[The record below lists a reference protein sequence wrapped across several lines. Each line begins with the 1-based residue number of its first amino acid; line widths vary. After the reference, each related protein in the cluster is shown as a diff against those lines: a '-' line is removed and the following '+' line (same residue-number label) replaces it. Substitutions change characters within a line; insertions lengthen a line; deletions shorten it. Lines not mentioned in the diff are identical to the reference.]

1 MGDVPLDIEVL
12 KSMFGD
18 DDELT
23 MSILQEFKNSALP
36 YIEELNEA
44 LSSQRT
50 DGVKNLAHKLK
61 SSSRTVGAAP
71 LADICEMLEEEAPRQ
86 DWSRIMELD
95 TSLRAELGAVVDFIE
110 AL

>member
-1 MGDVPLDIEVL
+1 MSDAPLDIEVL

-23 MSILQEFKNSALP
+23 LSILQEFKSSALP
-36 YIEELNEA
+36 YMKELDAA
-44 LSSQRT
+44 LAARRT

-71 LADICEMLEEEAPRQ
+71 LADICEALEEVAPRQ
-86 DWSRIMELD
+86 DWLRITELEEA
-95 TSLRAELGAVVDFIE
+95 LRAELGAVVDFIE

>member
-1 MGDVPLDIEVL
+1 VPLDIGVL

-23 MSILQEFKNSALP
+23 MSILEEFKNSALP
-36 YIEELNEA
+36 YIEELDAA
-44 LSSQRT
+44 LAVQRT
-50 DGVKNLAHKLK
+50 DGVRNLAHKLK

-71 LADICEMLEEEAPRQ
+71 LADICESLEDMSLQQ
-86 DWSRIMELD
+86 DWPRIMELEK
-95 TSLRAELGAVVDFIE
+95 SLRTELGAVIDFIE

>member
-1 MGDVPLDIEVL
+1 
-12 KSMFGD
+12 MFGD

-36 YIEELNEA
+36 YIEELDAA
-44 LSSQRT
+44 LAARRT
-50 DGVKNLAHKLK
+50 DGVRNLAHKLK

-71 LADICEMLEEEAPRQ
+71 LADVCEALEEEALGQ
-86 DWSRIMELD
+86 NWSRIMELEG
-95 TSLRAELGAVVDFIE
+95 SLRTELGAVIDFIE

>member
-1 MGDVPLDIEVL
+1 VSDVPLDIGVL

-23 MSILQEFKNSALP
+23 LSILQEFKNSALP
-36 YIEELNEA
+36 YIKELDAA
-44 LSSQRT
+44 LAAQRS

-71 LADICEMLEEEAPRQ
+71 LADICEALEEVAPRQ
-86 DWSRIMELD
+86 DWARIMELEV
-95 TSLRAELGAVVDFIE
+95 SLRTELGAVVDFIE